1 MTRLET
7 LMSSLNATSLGLKSG
22 QNFERF
28 YDNVKNS
35 SIFIDTIY
43 NPIHT
48 EMSKHLKSKGV
59 QTYNG
64 LDMFIYQG
72 QKSFYIW
79 NKINPEIDDELVS
92 LLEGKMR

>member
-1 MTRLET
+1 MFSKKQFNGLHILTWEVHDDKIGDLDV
-7 LMSSLNATSLGLKSG
+7 SIIATSLGLKSG

-72 QKSFYIW
+72 QKSFIFGI
-79 NKINPEIDDELVS
+79 K
-92 LLEGKMR
+92 